1 MTTNTAILT
10 ALNDILVNAALSY
23 PIGWP
28 GINFTP
34 PTDGEW
40 LEVRFLPNRGID
52 QWIANDSDVS
62 PQGIYQIEVFSRP
75 QSELKL
81 QVAIDAVSALYPK
94 GTKLADNVRVSK
106 PPYSSVLD
114 IQSDRMSV
122 SISIEYS
129 EQSRL
134 CYYSVC

>member
-10 ALNDILVNAALSY
+10 ALNEILANAALSY
-23 PIGWP
+23 PISWP
-28 GINFTP
+28 GINFNFTP
-34 PTDGEW
+34 PDNGEW

-62 PQGIYQIEVFSRP
+62 PQGIYQIDVYSRP
-75 QSELKL
+75 QSELKF
-81 QVAIDAVSALYPK
+81 QTAIDSVSALYPK

-129 EQSRL
+129 E
-134 CYYSVC
+134 